1 VLKTYWQALA
11 GFRRLA
17 AVCIGLAAAA
27 GLSEALGLAA
37 LIPLLSGSISGSGG
51 IDELFGLTGRS
62 LTAAALGALI
72 VLGVTAAILRYFAD
86 YKVLV
91 LSQRIEQ
98 SLRSRM
104 IAALLRTRYGTYLH
118 FSLGDAVKLVLT
130 QGAQVGVGAFALI
143 TACSNVFVVLAFIVT
158 AAIISVP
165 LTLATLSFG
174 VLTAL
179 VYRTMGRRAENISR
193 VLTTRAAE
201 VTDVVT
207 ELLSQHKY
215 YRSTGRVDAA
225 LDRADTAFGQWRDEA
240 TRTQRYGPLA
250 RVGNEIASLI
260 FLGGVLGVALLVANA
275 DPLKVVVFLAL
286 FYRLAPRVQ
295 AVQQGGLQAR
305 SQIPWWEGWRER
317 YDECVSNADANPST
331 KRVEG
336 TPTVAAQD
344 IVHRY
349 DGSTRPALDHVSWEL
364 PPGGCLA
371 LVGESGSGKTTML
384 DIVTGL
390 LTPTEGR
397 VLLDGEPLGEY
408 DVSGWQRRIGLV
420 MQQTPIFF
428 GSVLTNIAWSDTQ
441 PDRARAW
448 EAAKAADIADLVASL
463 PNGLDTPLGQH
474 GGRFSGGQRQRLA
487 LARALYSNPAL
498 LILDEAT
505 SALDSESELAVQRSL
520 QRIKGRCS
528 ILLVAHRLSTVRLAD
543 HILVLSDG
551 RVVEEGS
558 WDALAAGD
566 GLFTR
571 MLALQG
577 MADDAGGAVAR
588 S

>member
-1 VLKTYWQALA
+1 VLKTYWQALV
-11 GFRRLA
+11 GFRRVA
-17 AVCIGLAAAA
+17 AACVALSAAA

-37 LIPLLSGSISGSGG
+37 LIPLLSGSIAGG
-51 IDELFGLTGRS
+51 GDTVLFGLSGKS
-62 LTAAALGALI
+62 LTAAALGALVVFGI
-72 VLGVTAAILRYFAD
+72 IAAVLRYFAD

-91 LSQRIEQ
+91 LSQRLEQ

-104 IAALLRTRYGTYLH
+104 TAALLGTRYGTFMG

-130 QGAQVGVGAFALI
+130 QGAQVGIGAFALI
-143 TACSNVFVVLAFIVT
+143 NGLSNVFVVAAFLVT
-158 AAIISVP
+158 AAVISIP
-165 LTLATLSFG
+165 MTAATLVFG
-174 VLTAL
+174 GLTAL
-179 VYRTMGRRAENISR
+179 IYRAMGRRAEGVSR
-193 VLTTRAAE
+193 VLTFRAAE

-215 YRSTGRVDAA
+215 YRSTGHIDAA
-225 LDRADTAFGQWRDEA
+225 LARADGIFDQWRDEA
-240 TRTQRYGPLA
+240 ISHQRYTPLA
-250 RVGNEIASLI
+250 RVGNEISGLL
-260 FLGGVLGVALLVANA
+260 FLSAILAVALLVANT
-275 DPLKVVVFLAL
+275 DPVRTVVFLAL

-295 AVQQGGLQAR
+295 AVQGSGLQAR
-305 SQIPWWEGWRER
+305 AQIPWWEGWRDR
-317 YDECVSNADANPST
+317 YEECLTDADVNRST
-331 KRVEG
+331 KLVER
-336 TPTVAAQD
+336 TPTVAARD

-349 DGSTRPALDHVSWEL
+349 DGTTRPALDDVSWEL

-390 LTPTEGR
+390 LSPAAGQI
-397 VLLDGEPLGEY
+397 LLDGEPLAEH
-408 DVSGWQRRIGLV
+408 DVSAWQRRIGLV

-428 GSVLTNIAWSDTQ
+428 GSVLDNIAWSDPQ

-448 EAAKAADIADLVASL
+448 EAAKAADIADLVVSL
-463 PNGLDTPLGQH
+463 PEGMDTPLGQH

-487 LARALYSNPAL
+487 LARALYSDPAL

-505 SALDSESELAVQRSL
+505 SALDSESELAVQESL

-543 HILVLSDG
+543 HILVLSHG
-551 RVVEEGS
+551 RVVEQGS
-558 WDALAAGD
+558 WESLAAHD

-577 MADDAGGAVAR
+577 MADGAGGAVAH
-588 S
+588 ST